1 MGTGIYGIG
10 VSALNAAQIGL
21 ATTEHNIANAN
32 TPGFNRQQVET
43 SARLPQLIGSGFV
56 GQGTDVVAVKRVYNE
71 FLSGQVLSEQAHSS
85 HLDAYYAQIKQIDN
99 LLADP
104 NAGVSPAL
112 QDFFNAANG
121 VSSSPESV
129 PARQT
134 MLSSAQFLTTRFQ
147 SINQRLSDMNN
158 NVNSQIGYSVTSI
171 NGLAKQIATLNQNIV
186 LAQNTAGQS
195 PNDLLDQRDYLVS
208 QLNKEIKAGVVKQSD
223 GSYNVFIG
231 NGQSLVVGAQSFNL
245 QTVQSLTDP
254 NKLEVAYSGTSA
266 GSFTRLQQ
274 SSLLGGQ
281 LGGMIEFRANTLDAA
296 QNALGQIAM
305 GVAGL
310 FNAQH
315 QLGQDLNGDLGG
327 NFFAQPV
334 PMVNPSTNNA
344 LNGST
349 AIVSASIASYSA
361 LTGSDYSLQYNGAA
375 AGYTL
380 RRLSDNTVTTFAA
393 LPQTVDGLT
402 ISSTAG
408 GVAGDIHIIR
418 PTVNGARDF
427 AVAISEPAAIAA
439 AAPVRTAA
447 PLTNTGT
454 GKISAGAV
462 NQSPVVADPA
472 HPATDLNLLQPVTI
486 AFSTATSFTVTGAG
500 VPGSPV
506 TVAYTPG
513 ANLSYN
519 GWTVQITGA
528 PAAGDTFTVG
538 PNTGATADN
547 RNVLLLAGLQVQNAL
562 SGGTTSFQ
570 GAYSQL
576 VSQIGN
582 KTRELDVTS
591 QAQASMVN
599 LTIREQ
605 QSISGVN
612 LDEEAANLMRYQRA
626 YQAAGK
632 ALQVANSMF
641 DMIISLGG

>member
-43 SARLPQLIGSGFV
+43 SARTPQLFGAGFV
-56 GQGTDVVAVKRVYNE
+56 GQGADVVAVKRIYNE

-99 LLADP
+99 MLADP

-112 QDFFNAANG
+112 QDFFNAVNG

-134 MLSSAQFLTTRFQ
+134 MLSSAQFLATRFQ
-147 SINQRLSDMNN
+147 SINQRLGDMNN

-171 NGLAKQIATLNQNIV
+171 NGLAKQIATLNQNIMV
-186 LAQNTAGQS
+186 AQNTAGHS

-208 QLNKEIKAGVVKQSD
+208 QLNKEIKAGVVKQND
-223 GSYNVFIG
+223 GSYNVYVG

-254 NKLEVAYSGTSA
+254 SKLEVAYSGTSA
-266 GSFTRLQQ
+266 GLFTRLQQ

-281 LGGMIEFRANTLDAA
+281 LGGLIEFRANTLDAA

-315 QLGQDLNGDLGG
+315 QLGQDLNGGLGG
-327 NFFAQPV
+327 NFFTQPV
-334 PMVNPSTNNA
+334 PVVNPSTNNT

-349 AIVSASIASYSA
+349 AIVNASIASYSA

-380 RRLSDNTVTTFAA
+380 RRLSDNTVTTFAT

-408 GVAGDIHIIR
+408 GMAGDIHIIR

-439 AAPVRTAA
+439 AASIRTAA

-454 GKISAGAV
+454 GKISAGSI
-462 NQSPVVADPA
+462 NPSPVVADPA

-486 AFSTATSFTVTGAG
+486 AFTSATSFTVTGIG
-500 VPGSPV
+500 VPGSPA

-538 PNTGATADN
+538 SNTGATADN
-547 RNVLLLAGLQVQNAL
+547 RNVLLLAGLQVQNTL

-570 GAYSQL
+570 GVYGQL

-599 LTIREQ
+599 LTLREQ

-641 DMIISLGG
+641 DMIISLGE